1 MTNCTLTSLDLT
13 APRSEL
19 HDVLALTGAEISCNT
34 FPAGVSVP
42 FVHSHKNNEEIYI
55 ILEGT
60 GKLSIDGEEVD
71 IKQGDCFRIAPRAER
86 CISASDDSPLRFI
99 CIQVK
104 AGSLEGFTMGD
115 AVLSDKKPVW
125 SKN

>member
-1 MTNCTLTSLDLT
+1 MSHYTLSNIDFQASRT
-13 APRSEL
+13 EL
-19 HDVLALTGAEISCNT
+19 HDLLGLTGAEISCNT
-34 FPAGVSVP
+34 LPAGVSVP

-115 AVLSDKKPVW
+115 AILSDKKPSW